1 MTGDP
6 GAKTSFGKALLS
18 QLCGSALTAALLCAG
33 MVQPAL
39 ARPAAQEGI
48 GEIVLPATGTDRAVY
63 APLDRPVILPS
74 FVGNWATRPG
84 RCVGQS
90 YKNRMGLRP
99 DLAIIAGQALTVRV
113 TYVEAGPPRDRAGD
127 QPLPAASHAKSRDM
141 LVSLVRSGEDTIR
154 NVHFRFSDTSGRLI
168 VEEVGKPRR
177 AYVRCSI

>member
-6 GAKTSFGKALLS
+6 CAKSSFGKALVS
-18 QLCGSALTAALLCAG
+18 PLCGSALTAALLCAG
-33 MVQPAL
+33 MAQPAI

-154 NVHFRFSDTSGRLI
+154 NVHFRFSNTSGRLI